1 MKRYKKQKIVF
12 LAAAVSLLA
21 AVPMLLTGCGGEED
35 SNSAES
41 SSAVI
46 SQESEPVSSMEV
58 SSVPEKIVDKDA
70 WYLVLVNATHKTDET
85 LAPDCEVLPSG
96 ASVDK
101 RIYKKV
107 MKMINAAAEDGYVIN
122 VTSAY
127 RDYQWQSDLYNAE
140 VQQNLDM
147 GMSESE
153 ARDQARTVVAEPGTS
168 EHQTGL
174 AIDVS
179 TEGSTDLLETYE
191 DTPEGKWLHKN
202 CWKYGFILRYPK
214 GKENITGI
222 IYEPWHFRYVGEEA
236 AKEITERGITLEEYL
251 GEDEPIRPAGLTSS
265 MASDDDSE
273 DVSDNGTDSSETVRD
288 TSATPAV
295 AMG

>member
-1 MKRYKKQKIVF
+1 M
-12 LAAAVSLLA
+12 LA
-21 AVPMLLTGCGGEED
+21 AVPMLLTGCGGEEQT
-35 SNSAES
+35 ES
-41 SSAVI
+41 SSAV
-46 SQESEPVSSMEV
+46 SSEVSEPVSSTEV
-58 SSVPEKIVDKDA
+58 SSVPETVIDKDA
-70 WYLVLVNATHKTDET
+70 WYLILVNATHKADES
-85 LAPDCEVLPSG
+85 LAPDCETLPSG

-101 RIYKKV
+101 RIYKKA
-107 MKMINAAAEDGYVIN
+107 MKMIDDAAEDGYVIN

-127 RDYQWQSDLYNAE
+127 RDYHWQTDLYNAE
-140 VQQNLDM
+140 VQENLNK
-147 GMSESE
+147 GMSESK
-153 ARDQARTVVAEPGTS
+153 AKDQAKTVVAEPGTS

-174 AIDVS
+174 AMDVS

-236 AKEITERGITLEEYL
+236 AKVITERGITLEEYL
-251 GEDEPIRPAGLTSS
+251 GEDDPIRPAGLTSS
-265 MASDDDSE
+265 MTGDDSSDDTTEESSDSSSDVE
-273 DVSDNGTDSSETVRD
+273 DEASVEENDDSDSSSETIRD
-288 TSATPAV
+288 TSANPAV